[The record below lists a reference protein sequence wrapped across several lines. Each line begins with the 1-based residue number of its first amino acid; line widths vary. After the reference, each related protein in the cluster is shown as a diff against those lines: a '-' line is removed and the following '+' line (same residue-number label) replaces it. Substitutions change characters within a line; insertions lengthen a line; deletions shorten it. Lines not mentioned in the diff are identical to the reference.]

1 MNYIN
6 ENRLN
11 FIIENTVDKFIMENA
26 IDEMTKKQ
34 VQHSTKSFINKIKDK
49 LEKKSADDNSDKD
62 NNSKDDD
69 EKFGPK
75 DIRKN
80 AKKQKGGSRGNFNA
94 KADAMYNSKINDLE
108 QGKLSDILNNGPFNI
123 SKIAQKVFPDHT
135 KEGAQS
141 QLRKELKGEHAD
153 SGYKYRLKKHHLQ
166 RLRAILSK
174 LLNV

>member
-11 FIIENTVDKFIMENA
+11 FIIENAVEKYIMENA
-26 IDEMTKKQ
+26 VDEITKKQ
-34 VQHSTKSFINKIKDK
+34 FKHSTKSFVNKIKDK
-49 LEKKSADDNSDKD
+49 LENKSVDNNPDKD

-123 SKIAQKVFPDHT
+123 SKIAQEVFPDHT
-135 KEGAQS
+135 DEGAQS
-141 QLRKELKGEHAD
+141 QLRKILNGERPMTEPIAE
-153 SGYKYRLKKHHLQ
+153 K
-166 RLRAILSK
+166 LRALIAK
-174 LLNV
+174 GQVAVK